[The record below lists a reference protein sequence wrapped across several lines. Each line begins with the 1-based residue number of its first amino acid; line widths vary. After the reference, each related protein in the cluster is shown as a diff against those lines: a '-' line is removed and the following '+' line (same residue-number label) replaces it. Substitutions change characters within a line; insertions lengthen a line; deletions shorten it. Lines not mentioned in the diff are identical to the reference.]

1 MLNKRHGSETKK
13 FGLLPFSSDLKH
25 LPHLIAMDQV
35 PETSLFT
42 AVTASCLLGLSY
54 VLSLYIWSL
63 PWQTSSSSSSSS
75 SSSDGKSFLQDRDHP
90 STIKRRFV
98 SAFCMLFVSP
108 PFVVAFGTRA
118 LLDAP
123 GATLASVIGFRS
135 EGMISA
141 VVIPLFLT
149 AALFLGPLVM
159 ASVNDVRIKLIMMPH
174 YWAQSMRDLIWWRN
188 YVVAPFTEEYT
199 FRACML
205 PILLG
210 YFTPVGSIAISPFF
224 FGIAH
229 LHHMI
234 ERIRKGQ
241 DIQTAVMIS
250 LFQSTYTTI
259 FGMYSAFLFVRT
271 GHIAAPVVAH
281 GFCNFMGFPDF
292 NELLNHPPRTRAI
305 LSAFF
310 LLGVL
315 LFFVLLFPLTDPKI
329 YGNHLYKW

>member
-1 MLNKRHGSETKK
+1 MEQH
-13 FGLLPFSSDLKH
+13 
-25 LPHLIAMDQV
+25 

-42 AVTASCLLGLSY
+42 AVSASCLLGLSY

-63 PWQTSSSSSSSS
+63 PFQSPSSSSAAS
-75 SSSDGKSFLQDRDHP
+75 GKEFLQDRDHP

-98 SAFCMLFVSP
+98 SAFCMLFASP
-108 PFVVAFGTRA
+108 PFVCAFGSSA
-118 LLDAP
+118 LLE
-123 GATLASVIGFRS
+123 GAALAAVIGFRG
-135 EGMISA
+135 EGLLSA

-149 AALFLGPLVM
+149 AVLFLGPVVM

-174 YWAQSMRDLIWWRN
+174 YWSQSIKDLIWWRN

-210 YFTPVGSIAISPFF
+210 HFSPAGAIAIAPFF

-241 DIQTAVMIS
+241 DVQTAVMIS

-271 GHIAAPVVAH
+271 GHIAAPVIAH

-305 LSAFF
+305 LGAFF
-310 LLGVL
+310 ILGVI
-315 LFFVLLFPLTDPKI
+315 LFFALLFPLTDPKL
-329 YGNHLYKW
+329 YGNRLYLW